1 MIRTRAHLAFFAF
14 GWTVLAVLLCVALA
28 VLVFDVTPSSRS
40 LALAAAVP
48 AVVTPLPALLGGRMI
63 MHLNR
68 MSQKLQHAVDHDS
81 LTSTVTRQYF
91 FDKLQSLAPDTSS
104 ILLLIDIDQFRAIN
118 DTHGH
123 FVGDIV
129 LRETAHRLINN
140 TRRDDLVARFGCEEF
155 IVLLPNTSPKD
166 AAHIAERMR
175 ATVARTP
182 IRTSVSKIPVTV
194 SIGIGH
200 IGDGN
205 DSQAAMQ
212 EADDALYAAN
222 TAGCN
227 LVKTAA

>member
-1 MIRTRAHLAFFAF
+1 MIRTRAHLAIFAF
-14 GWTVLAVLLCVALA
+14 GWTVVAIVL
-28 VLVFDVTPSSRS
+28 S
-40 LALAAAVP
+40 LALSFTVLGLVPSPRNTIVTIAVP
-48 AVVTPLPALLGGRMI
+48 AMVTPLVSLLSGRM
-63 MHLNR
+63 MMRLHR
-68 MSQKLQHAVDHDS
+68 MSQKLQHAVDHDA

-91 FDKLQSLAPDTSS
+91 FDKLQILDGKISS
-104 ILLLIDIDQFRAIN
+104 IILLIDIDQFRTIN
-118 DTHGH
+118 ETHGH

-155 IVLLPNTSPKD
+155 IVLLPDTTPKD
-166 AAHIAERMR
+166 AVHVAERMR

-200 IGDGN
+200 LSPGN
-205 DSQAAMQ
+205 DAKSAMQ
-212 EADDALYAAN
+212 EADDALYAAK

-227 LVKTAA
+227 LVKSAA

>member
-14 GWTVLAVLLCVALA
+14 GWTVVAVVLSLVLSFTALGLTPSLRNAVVAVTVPA
-28 VLVFDVTPSSRS
+28 IVTPF
-40 LALAAAVP
+40 
-48 AVVTPLPALLGGRMI
+48 VTLLSGRM
-63 MHLNR
+63 MMRLHR
-68 MSQKLQHAVDHDS
+68 MSQKLQHAVDHDA

-91 FDKLQSLAPDTSS
+91 FDKLRSLDSETSS
-104 ILLLIDIDQFRAIN
+104 TILLIDIDQFRDIN
-118 DTHGH
+118 DSHGH
-123 FVGDIV
+123 YVGDIV

-155 IVLLPNTSPKD
+155 IVLLPDTTPKD
-166 AAHIAERMR
+166 ALHVAERMR

-200 IGDGN
+200 LGP
-205 DSQAAMQ
+205 DSDCKAAMQ
-212 EADDALYAAN
+212 EADDALYVAK

-227 LVKTAA
+227 LVKSAA